1 MLELGA
7 DNLNASIAEFDFCF
21 FGSLC
26 SLSRYSD
33 PALKWLQASFTA
45 WESGAY
51 LKGPIRT

>member
-21 FGSLC
+21 FGSFF

-33 PALKWLQASFTA
+33 PALNWLQGSFAT
-45 WESGAY
+45 WESGA
-51 LKGPIRT
+51 